1 MGNLKNSINLFFVRL
16 SRSRDGNRLVKNFG
30 YLSLL
35 EAATHL
41 FPFITL
47 PYLGRV
53 IGVNG
58 FGILAIGTSAV
69 AYFRS
74 LTNYGFE
81 YSAVRDIARYRNNV
95 ADASRIISLT
105 YCSKAFL
112 MLISLLVVS
121 LCCCTI
127 PFFKDNALVICCTFL
142 LIPGNVI
149 NTDWIFQGYEDMHY
163 ITVRSLLAKCITTLL
178 IFILIT
184 PHKD

>member
-1 MGNLKNSINLFFVRL
+1 MGNLKNSINLFFLRL

-69 AYFRS
+69 AY
-74 LTNYGFE
+74 
-81 YSAVRDIARYRNNV
+81 
-95 ADASRIISLT
+95 
-105 YCSKAFL
+105 
-112 MLISLLVVS
+112 
-121 LCCCTI
+121 
-127 PFFKDNALVICCTFL
+127 
-142 LIPGNVI
+142 
-149 NTDWIFQGYEDMHY
+149 TD
-163 ITVRSLLAKCITTLL
+163 TA
-178 IFILIT
+178 
-184 PHKD
+184 